1 MLFFI
6 NVTTPPHPNPMAP
19 QNATLPPVKL
29 LSKDGES

>member
-6 NVTTPPHPNPMAP
+6 NVTTPPHANPMAP
-19 QNATLPPVKL
+19 HATLPPVKL